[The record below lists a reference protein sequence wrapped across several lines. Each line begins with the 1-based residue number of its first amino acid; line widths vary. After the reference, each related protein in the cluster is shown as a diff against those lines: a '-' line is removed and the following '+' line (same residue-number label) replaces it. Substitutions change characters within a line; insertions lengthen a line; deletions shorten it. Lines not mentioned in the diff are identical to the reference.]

1 MRNGNEATN
10 KITIYIMRIL
20 LVIVI
25 LGFLSIV
32 STQTV
37 WAYQEKSTYGFQVD
51 YERYIPTIEDDFAD
65 NRIIVTLKQ
74 QYSDIN
80 KKIDMQ
86 SFETK
91 HVLTSQSLETMK
103 HMLLVI

>member
-1 MRNGNEATN
+1 MRNGNKATN

-51 YERYIPTIEDDFAD
+51 YKRYIPTIEDDFAD

-80 KKIDMQ
+80 KKIDA
-86 SFETK
+86 SIIESNK
-91 HVLTSQSLETMK
+91 K
-103 HMLLVI
+103 